1 MLIAAFHV
9 NAAPPNTT
17 SQRTTMSEQNELDQV
32 QDMLAHFICADSEDK
47 SLEELSKFSIQKNV
61 GVGLEVDAGARF
73 AFKVRRPSVA
83 YTADLS
89 QSRDF
94 AIDARLLLN
103 TPQDIISNSLEIALV
118 DVDVIKWSCFV
129 KLHKRPRGIWVANSG
144 ASLYEYH
151 SRFITASGK
160 SDYRKRVAAIDKF
173 GNPVKVI
180 IEGTKNQGGTPDGL
194 ALVMASSIV
203 EDAHRPNT
211 FKATVRDSVGLIFPV
226 EQGRHLEI
234 FKLRDGPHIGSRKRP
249 LLHLVASHIRKSANK
264 SFDVKSHLR
273 GVHEFEIDG
282 FNVKLEGV
290 AA

>member
-1 MLIAAFHV
+1 M
-9 NAAPPNTT
+9 TYQT
-17 SQRTTMSEQNELDQV
+17 SELDQV
-32 QDMLAHFICADSEDK
+32 QDMLAHFICADAKDN
-47 SLEELSKFSIQKNV
+47 SLKELSSFSIKKNAKASI
-61 GVGLEVDAGARF
+61 EVDAGAI
-73 AFKVRRPSVA
+73 FKFQIRQPSVA

-89 QSRDF
+89 QSREF

-103 TPQDIISNSLEIALV
+103 TPQDIIGNNLEVALV

-129 KLHKRPRGIWVANSG
+129 KLHKRPRGIFVEKNG

-151 SRFITASGK
+151 SRFITSDGR

-180 IEGTKNQGGTPDGL
+180 IEGTKNQSSRPPDGL
-194 ALVMASSIV
+194 ALVMASSLV

-226 EQGRHLEI
+226 EQGHHLEI
-234 FKLRDGPHIGSRKRP
+234 FKLRDGPYIGSRKRP
-249 LLHLVASHIRKSANK
+249 LLHLVASHIRKNANK
-264 SFDVKSHLR
+264 IFDVKSHLR

-282 FNVKLEGV
+282 LKVKLEGEPGGV
-290 AA
+290 K